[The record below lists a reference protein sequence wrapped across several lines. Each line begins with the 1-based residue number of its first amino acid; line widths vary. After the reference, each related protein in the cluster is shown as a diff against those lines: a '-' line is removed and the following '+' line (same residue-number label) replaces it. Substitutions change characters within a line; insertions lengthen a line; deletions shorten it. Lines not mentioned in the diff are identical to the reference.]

1 MRDFASQGLPIQHP
15 LLRKLWLVAKIQG
28 HKNPFSPELLRL
40 NVAQIDFVLEMAAL
54 DEPDKYHFQRAGRA
68 PAPKPETTAAWFDA
82 LKGDAR
88 RKSGLGRALEAASSR
103 LASWKANAM
112 PQRRQG
118 FSRGGK
124 PLPDGES

>member
-1 MRDFASQGLPIQHP
+1 MRDFASQGLPSQHP

-54 DEPDKYHFQRAGRA
+54 DEPDRYHFHRKGRA
-68 PAPKPETTAAWFDA
+68 APPQPETTAAWFDA
-82 LKGDAR
+82 AYGKNA
-88 RKSGLGRALEAASSR
+88 LGRALEAASAR
-103 LASWKANAM
+103 LASWRSNAM

-124 PLPDGES
+124 PLPDGEV